1 MVHLR
6 HGVMGPAF
14 RAEPVGTRAKIR
26 LKNRL
31 QHQLQG
37 RLDHPIPRSRD
48 AQPATLGRSRLRDH
62 PLPHGQRAKA
72 ARLQLD
78 AQPGEEPLAALP
90 SLHLADR
97 LAINPGRARP
107 RVAPHPI
114 PGHQQEAG
122 ITDEVVQ
129 IIEPA
134 MRIAGCPAVQLG
146 LDLPYP
152 SLSPV
157 QLTLQFVGVHR
168 RPPGIPS
175 SLLPTCWPPWPCTRL
190 SHARTTT
197 GPPSL
202 PRSSAGDGPC
212 PRPGW
217 MPGRTGDQ
225 GRFPRSPCDRSTGEA
240 PSYSPTASPR
250 LRRRHWAFAVAT
262 ASAAVAIRVSA
273 AGMALLIAVWCW
285 SEPRS
290 WARARSA
297 AASSFWAA
305 VRALRAA
312 ARAGLGIGVVSG
324 SRSAR

>member
-6 HGVMGPAF
+6 HGVMGPAL
-14 RAEPVGTRAKIR
+14 RAEPVGTRVKIR
-26 LKNRL
+26 LENRL
-31 QHQLQG
+31 QHQFQG

-62 PLPHGQRAKA
+62 PLPHGQRAEA

-78 AQPGEEPLAALP
+78 AQPVEEHLDPLP
-90 SLHLADR
+90 DLHLVDG
-97 LAINPGRARP
+97 LAIHPGRARP

-152 SLSPV
+152 SLSPI

-190 SHARTTT
+190 SRARTTT

-225 GRFPRSPCDRSTGEA
+225 GRFPRSPCNRSTSEA

-250 LRRRHWAFAVAT
+250 LRRRHSPWPPHRGNPPGFGVD
-262 ASAAVAIRVSA
+262 RHP
-273 AGMALLIAVWCW
+273 L
-285 SEPRS
+285 
-290 WARARSA
+290 
-297 AASSFWAA
+297 
-305 VRALRAA
+305 VR
-312 ARAGLGIGVVSG
+312 
-324 SRSAR
+324 